1 MLFLYNF
8 IKKWSFRTVHLVIW
22 LLAKSVPALALVI
35 IAVFQQVKDLR
46 RIEVVA
52 SATYRLQLL
61 LHMQLLMLFSCCSQ

>member
-8 IKKWSFRTVHLVIW
+8 IKKWSFRTDYLVIW

-35 IAVFQQVKDLR
+35 IAVFQQVKELS
-46 RIEVVA
+46 RIRVVA

-61 LHMQLLMLFSCCSQ
+61 LHMQLLMLFSCC